1 MMPHQIAN
9 INEEMEI
16 IKTNQIEKLELEY
29 IRTKMM
35 NLLDGI
41 HWVWPGRS
49 SIKIGR
55 ENRTIEMI
63 NSEEQKF

>member
-1 MMPHQIAN
+1 MPHQIAN

-41 HWVWPGRS
+41 H
-49 SIKIGR
+49 
-55 ENRTIEMI
+55 
-63 NSEEQKF
+63 